1 MSIVSCIYQ
10 HCQMVIF
17 LCKLAEEQ
25 QFIYL
30 TVVNIYKIS
39 GQKLKTYLKI
49 ISLSL
54 ISYKRFIHDF
64 KQVPHDGYTIAI
76 DLTLVIMVSKNFFLM
91 STA

>member
-54 ISYKRFIHDF
+54 ISYKRDSFMISN
-64 KQVPHDGYTIAI
+64 K
-76 DLTLVIMVSKNFFLM
+76 FLM
-91 STA
+91 MGIL